1 MKASQS
7 CAMGCPRGVQQDR
20 NFKFRI
26 VSPEQKKRI
35 SWPEKLKMDYS
46 SYVKCPT
53 RVRTAGLPPE

>member
-26 VSPEQKKRI
+26 VSPEQQKRI

-46 SYVKCPT
+46 SYVK
-53 RVRTAGLPPE
+53 